1 MGKSSGN
8 LAKGEFKSPGN
19 GPPSSSGGPEASG
32 GFTSPRLT
40 QRGSPAVEAT
50 GNGARSRALALH
62 HGRAA
67 IALPRGGRAGALNL
81 DSSDVRPRLNLA
93 L

>member
-8 LAKGEFKSPGN
+8 LAKREIKSPGN
-19 GPPSSSGGPEASG
+19 GPLSSSGAPEASG

-40 QRGSPAVEAT
+40 QWWSPAVEAA
-50 GNGARSRALALH
+50 GNGAGSRALALH

-67 IALPRGGRAGALNL
+67 IPLPRGAGALNL
-81 DSSDVRPRLNLA
+81 DSNDVRPRLNLA